1 MYRAK
6 AAGGANF
13 QFYEAGMHLSAS
25 RTLQL
30 ENALRWA
37 LERHELELHYQPQ
50 LELKTRR
57 VTGCEALLRWKHP
70 QLGMIPPSEFIP
82 IAETSGLILPIG
94 EWVLRTAVA
103 QNKVWQRAGL
113 PPAVM
118 AVNVSSVQFR
128 QTQFSAL
135 VRTVLE
141 EAGLQ
146 PGWLE
151 LELTESVVS
160 ADPEGAIRIMEQ
172 LDQLG
177 VQLSVDDFGTGY
189 SSLSYLK
196 RFPIDKLKIDQ
207 SFVRDLG
214 RDPGSALIV
223 SGVIAMARALGLK
236 TTAEGVETAEQ
247 AALLARE
254 GSDEVQGYWY
264 ARPMPADSCERWLRD
279 YPGQTRV

>member
-1 MYRAK
+1 
-6 AAGGANF
+6 
-13 QFYEAGMHLSAS
+13 MHLSAS

-30 ENALRWA
+30 ENALRRA
-37 LERHELELHYQPQ
+37 LGRHELVLHYQPQ
-50 LELKTRR
+50 IELKTRR
-57 VTGCEALLRWKHP
+57 VTGCEALLRWTHP
-70 QLGMIPPSEFIP
+70 QLGMIPPSEFMP
-82 IAETSGLILPIG
+82 IAEASGLILPIG

-103 QNKVWQRAGL
+103 QNRAWQQAGL
-113 PPAVM
+113 APALM
-118 AVNVSSVQFR
+118 AVNVSAVQFR
-128 QTQFSAL
+128 QTQFPEL
-135 VRTVLE
+135 VRAVLD
-141 EAGLQ
+141 EAGLP

-160 ADPEGAIRIMEQ
+160 ADPEAAIRIMEQ
-172 LDQLG
+172 LDLLG

-214 RDPGSALIV
+214 RDPGSTLIV

-236 TTAEGVETAEQ
+236 TIAEGVETAEQ
-247 AALLARE
+247 AATLARE

-264 ARPMPADSCERWLRD
+264 ARPMPADQYERWLRD
-279 YPGQTRV
+279 YLPAARAPGMVLTED